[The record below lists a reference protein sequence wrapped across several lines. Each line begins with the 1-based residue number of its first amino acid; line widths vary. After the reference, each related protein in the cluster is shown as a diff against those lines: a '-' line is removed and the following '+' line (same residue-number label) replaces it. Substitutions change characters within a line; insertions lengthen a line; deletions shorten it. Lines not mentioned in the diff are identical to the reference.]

1 MTFLL
6 LLPAGTFI
14 GLWVSLLGQ
23 KVARKYSALSAFLQT
38 AAFVSGYI
46 ILVSEGLTLLNALR
60 LTWIITSWVIL
71 LALVLWW
78 GISSGNLH
86 RGLRAVQSFSPE
98 IAVWEWVLIFGLV
111 CLLVLLAVVAWRSP
125 AGTTDSLQYHMSRV
139 MHWVQQGSLRHYATF
154 FTPQLTNPFFPELV
168 ILHLRVLWGTDQP
181 AGLVQWFAFVGSLL
195 LVYQLAKM
203 LGVEKKGRWFA
214 VGFFFSL
221 PQALLQ
227 ATSTQTD
234 LVTAFWLLAFSSW
247 VILAQHRKLN
257 AGEQLA
263 AAATVGIGLL
273 TKATFY
279 LYVFPLLV
287 YFYLP
292 QGRTFKSVLYNSKK
306 ALQAIGIVL
315 VFNAGYWVRNL
326 ATFGGLFGPAD
337 RVSGHTAIRLWPW
350 EWLGAIV
357 RQVAL
362 NFATPFERLNVW
374 AAGVIN
380 GIARGLG
387 ERNSDLNLIWS
398 WNHEDWAGN
407 PLHMLVAILTFFI
420 IVHSFSRLEW
430 KRKRYVV
437 LVASSILVFSMF
449 IYLDPWGARYQI
461 AAFALWAPIVGLLV
475 DWLSPRGFYAFFI
488 GFFVLIALPYV
499 LLNQTRPVVGWRPRT
514 AIESVFQE
522 PAQDIL
528 FANWLLLRDD
538 YVAASQV
545 IVEET
550 CRDVGYWIDSHEPE
564 YAWWWLLDAPQSGIR
579 FQAIETYP
587 ELEQYLDRSFEPC
600 AVICTMCGNRQVLLG
615 LERTATFGSVSVFLD
630 SGDGH

>member
-1 MTFLL
+1 
-6 LLPAGTFI
+6 
-14 GLWVSLLGQ
+14 
-23 KVARKYSALSAFLQT
+23 
-38 AAFVSGYI
+38 
-46 ILVSEGLTLLNALR
+46 
-60 LTWIITSWVIL
+60 
-71 LALVLWW
+71 
-78 GISSGNLH
+78 
-86 RGLRAVQSFSPE
+86 
-98 IAVWEWVLIFGLV
+98 VLIFGLV

-154 FTPQLTNPFFPELV
+154 YIPQLSNPYFPELV

-247 VILAQHRKLN
+247 VILAQDRKLN
-257 AGEQLA
+257 TGEQLA

-279 LYVFPLLV
+279 LFVFPWLLY
-287 YFYLP
+287 YFFP
-292 QGRTFKSVLYNSKK
+292 RGCT
-306 ALQAIGIVL
+306 LQQMSRNVVKGIVAL
-315 VFNAGYWVRNL
+315 LIVMALNAGYWIRNL
-326 ATFGGLFGPAD
+326 STFGGLFGPSE
-337 RVSGHTAIRLWPW
+337 RVASHTDIRIWPW

-357 RQVAL
+357 RQVGL
-362 NFATPFERLNVW
+362 NLATPSESFNIQLGRILNS
-374 AAGVIN
+374 
-380 GIARGLG
+380 IAQALG
-387 ERNSDLNLIWS
+387 DRNSALDIVWS

-407 PLHMLVAILTFFI
+407 PIHMIVAILAFFLFAYLFF
-420 IVHSFSRLEW
+420 HLD
-430 KRKRYVV
+430 KLPKHYG
-437 LVASSILVFSMF
+437 LLTLASGLVFSVF
-449 IYLDPWGARYQI
+449 ITLDAWGARYHI
-461 AAFALWAPIVGLLV
+461 PVFALWAPVIGLIIERV
-475 DWLSPRGFYAFFI
+475 SPWKLFPISI
-488 GFFVLIALPYV
+488 GFFLLIALPYV

-630 SGDGH
+630 SGDGD